1 MLIVIHGFRYD
12 VYYLTMTEI
21 VQILKREACLYCS
34 QRKQSDILISVYWSS
49 WFFASDVVWVFP

>member
-1 MLIVIHGFRYD
+1 MLIVIDGFRDD

-21 VQILKREACLYCS
+21 VQVLKSEAYLYSS